1 MLRVTL
7 EMVPF
12 GDERR
17 RRTLGTLEIA
27 NTTPFLNAETGQYRA
42 HLVDEEVDLHHEL
55 THWPRKRGAWHL
67 THAILEGM
75 FGKCPMTTKGKKS
88 QWRDE

>member
-1 MLRVTL
+1 MLRITL

-12 GDERR
+12 GTESR

-27 NTTPFLNAETGQYRA
+27 NTTAILEGATGRYLAR
-42 HLVDEEVDLHHEL
+42 LKDEETDLHHKL
-55 THWPRKRGAWHL
+55 DNWPRKLGAWRL

-75 FGKCPMTTKGKKS
+75 FGKCPMTTQGKES
-88 QWRDE
+88 RWT